1 MSSERENDRAPVR
14 GVGGEEIRFLVGKS
28 SLGLML
34 VASSSKGLVSILMGE
49 DEDEL
54 IEDLQRRFPDAQL
67 VRGYSEEDRHRLELV
82 LALAENPSCA
92 LDLPLDV
99 RGTEFQ
105 RKVWQALREIPVG
118 HTTSFTDIASKIGEP
133 KAMRA
138 VGNACSTNNLALA
151 IPCHRVLHRDGSLS
165 GGFHWGDATQR
176 ILLDREAAAAA
187 GSLPGPGPGKG

>member
-1 MSSERENDRAPVR
+1 MSSKRENDRATEC

-49 DEDEL
+49 DEEEL

-118 HTTSFTDIASKIGEP
+118 QTSSFTDIASKIGDP

-151 IPCHRVLHRDGSLS
+151 IPCHRVLHRDGTLS
-165 GGFHWGDATQR
+165 GGYHWGDAKQR
-176 ILLDREAAAAA
+176 VLLDREAAAT
-187 GSLPGPGPGKG
+187 GSLPAPASGNG